1 MQAPREYHSFVE
13 MRQALAGR
21 LDRADRPRL
30 FDRLDWMEAL
40 HRHCFP
46 DMPLR
51 MLSVSAAQGDAWL
64 FLLAPAPGRL
74 RALANY
80 YSFAWAPIF
89 TGAVDAA
96 TQQQMLTTIARHL
109 RARCSRIDLYPI
121 EDGAALSA
129 ALRRAGWWT
138 VRRAMGGRHLLPL
151 RGRDFAA
158 YWADRP
164 GRLRNL
170 VRRKGRGSPF
180 ALSIHDQLTP
190 RLWDDYVD
198 VQARSWQ
205 GPEPARGTAFL
216 RALAE
221 RESAAGTLRLGFAR
235 AQGRA
240 VATQLWTIE
249 AGVALIHKLAHDRA
263 FDAQSPGTLLSHAMF
278 AQAIDRDGATL
289 IDYGTGD
296 NDYKADWM
304 EQRLPLYRIDAF
316 NPRSPASWL
325 PAARAAISALVG

>member
-1 MQAPREYHSFVE
+1 M
-13 MRQALAGR
+13 
-21 LDRADRPRL
+21 
-30 FDRLDWMEAL
+30 
-40 HRHCFP
+40 
-46 DMPLR
+46 
-51 MLSVSAAQGDAWL
+51 
-64 FLLAPAPGRL
+64 
-74 RALANY
+74 
-80 YSFAWAPIF
+80 
-89 TGAVDAA
+89 
-96 TQQQMLTTIARHL
+96 
-109 RARCSRIDLYPI
+109 
-121 EDGAALSA
+121 
-129 ALRRAGWWT
+129 
-138 VRRAMGGRHLLPL
+138 
-151 RGRDFAA
+151 
-158 YWADRP
+158 
-164 GRLRNL
+164 
-170 VRRKGRGSPF
+170 
-180 ALSIHDQLTP
+180 
-190 RLWDDYVD
+190 
-198 VQARSWQ
+198 QARSWQ

-249 AGVALIHKLAHDRA
+249 GGVALIHKLAHDRA

-278 AQAIDRDGATL
+278 ARAIDRDGATL